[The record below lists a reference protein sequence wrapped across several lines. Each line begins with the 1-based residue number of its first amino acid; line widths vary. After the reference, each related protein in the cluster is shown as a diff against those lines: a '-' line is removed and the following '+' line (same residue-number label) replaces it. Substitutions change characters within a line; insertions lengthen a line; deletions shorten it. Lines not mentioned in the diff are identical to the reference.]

1 MIQELVEYGKRVTKG
16 KCKAFCE
23 ESYTVVLAID
33 SEGTFKGLTP
43 KEGSV
48 KTAHITEHKEKGKI
62 GMISAKQGHARF
74 LLDKSAE
81 VLGDGKD
88 AEKKHKTF
96 ITVLE
101 RYKGVSAMNP
111 VFAFYSKIEEL
122 QKAVAAFH
130 KLKAKDRSGNITF
143 MVGTQILL
151 ENEEIK
157 NAIISLYE
165 KDEQRLKNGRI
176 CSMCGKSDS
185 PVLDEPHG
193 TVRMPKGQTAGSAL
207 VSFNIPVFES
217 YGLKGNMNSSICRDC
232 ARNYIEGLKSL
243 LNDGHYEGEGDKQHY
258 KYDHRVNISD
268 NTVALFWT
276 QKETEFNPLILD
288 NPPES
293 VEVRNL
299 FGSVWSGESKV
310 ESIVDSEMFYS
321 CTLSSAAARIA
332 VRDWTAISL
341 EAYKKN
347 IADWFKDI
355 EILDIKG
362 ELVYTPLRLLIKA
375 TQRDPKAGEKRV
387 SDLNSKARIGAILW
401 NAAIK
406 GYSYEI
412 PIEVL
417 QYILNRLWKNNKF
430 SLERATLIKLVINR
444 NTNKNMK
451 STLDKANTSVAYLCG
466 RLFAVIESMQRKAM
480 KGKVNSGVKERFF
493 AAAASQPA
501 YIFGTLLTK
510 NVPIYQHKIEGYL
523 ANELKEIAGTIS
535 ECGSFPQR
543 FTPIEQGEFALGYYF
558 QNTHKPN
565 NEKEDSINS

>member
-23 ESYTVVLAID
+23 EAYSVVLAID
-33 SEGTFKGLTP
+33 SEGTFKGLTS
-43 KEGSV
+43 KEGSIE
-48 KTAHITEHKEKGKI
+48 TARVTEHEEKNKKKI
-62 GMISAKQGHARF
+62 GMLSGKKGHARF
-74 LLDKSAE
+74 LLDKGAE
-81 VLGDGKD
+81 VLGVGKD
-88 AEKKHKTF
+88 VEKKHKAF
-96 ITVLE
+96 MAVLE
-101 RYKGVSAMNP
+101 RYREVSAMKP
-111 VFAFYSKIEEL
+111 VFTFYNNKNEL
-122 QKAVAAFH
+122 SKAVDAFA
-130 KLKAKDRSGNITF
+130 KLKTQDRNGNITF
-143 MVGTQILL
+143 MVGTQLL
-151 ENEEIK
+151 LQNEEVR
-157 NAIISLYE
+157 NAIINLYE
-165 KDEQRLKNGRI
+165 RDEQRLKDGRV
-176 CSMCGKSDS
+176 CSVCGKADS

-193 TVRMPKGQTAGSAL
+193 TVLMPKGQRAGSAL

-217 YGLKGNMNSSICRDC
+217 YGFSGNLNSSICRDC

-243 LNDGHYEGEGDKQHY
+243 LDGHYEGEDDKRYY

-299 FGSVWSGESKV
+299 FGSIWSGESKV

-341 EAYKKN
+341 KAYKKN

-355 EILDIKG
+355 EILDG
-362 ELVYTPLRLLIKA
+362 ERLVYSPLRLLIKA
-375 TQRDPKAGEKRV
+375 TQRDPRAGEKKKG
-387 SDLNSKARIGAILW
+387 DINSKARIGSILW
-401 NAAIK
+401 KAAIK
-406 GYSYEI
+406 GHSYII

-417 QYILNRLWKNNKF
+417 QYVLTRIWKNDKL
-430 SLERATLIKLVINR
+430 SIERAALIKLIINR

-466 RLFAVIESMQRKAM
+466 RLFAVIESMQWKAV
-480 KGKVNSGVKERFF
+480 GSINSGVKERFF
-493 AAAASQPA
+493 SAAASQPA

-510 NVPIYQHKIEGYL
+510 NVPIYQHKISGYL
-523 ANELKEIAGTIS
+523 AKELNEITGAIS

-558 QNTHKPN
+558 QKTHKPN
-565 NEKEDSINS
+565 NEEKSINL